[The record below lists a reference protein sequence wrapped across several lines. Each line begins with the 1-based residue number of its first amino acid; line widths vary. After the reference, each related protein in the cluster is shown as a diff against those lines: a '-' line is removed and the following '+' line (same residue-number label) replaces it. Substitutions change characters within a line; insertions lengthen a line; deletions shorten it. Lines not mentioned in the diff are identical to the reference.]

1 MANRWNETVGTLS
14 NGALSIAANG
24 SRKGMIVSNNSDT
37 VMTLRVG
44 GQTATAATG
53 VAIPAGTALALTG
66 NNMVRAAASLFC
78 AGSSKAYTVY
88 EW

>member
-1 MANRWNETVGTLS
+1 MANRWNETVGALS
-14 NGALSIAANG
+14 NQAVSIAANG
-24 SRKGMIVSNNSDT
+24 SRRGMIVSNNSDT

-44 GQTATAATG
+44 GTATAATG
-53 VAIPAGTALALTG
+53 VAIPPGTAIALTG
-66 NNMVRAAASLFC
+66 AQLIRAALSLFC